1 MQINADL
8 SLRAFADSRSLP
20 WLPSPLPGVD
30 RRMLDRK
37 GDEIARATS
46 LVRYAPGSAFS
57 SHRHAL
63 GEEFLVIDGVFTDET
78 GDFPEGMY
86 VRNPP
91 GSRHTPSSAGGCT
104 ILVKLRQM
112 HPEDNEFVRLNTRQ
126 ESLWKP
132 GRSGESI
139 LPLYSG
145 HGENVRM
152 LRWESGANF
161 PVQRF
166 DGGVE
171 YFLIN
176 GSFQDACGI
185 YADGAWLRLPR
196 GSDQSIQVRKDTLL
210 FRKTGHLI

>member
-1 MQINADL
+1 MSYFYMN
-8 SLRAFADSRSLP
+8 
-20 WLPSPLPGVD
+20 
-30 RRMLDRK
+30 
-37 GDEIARATS
+37 
-46 LVRYAPGSAFS
+46 
-57 SHRHAL
+57 L
-63 GEEFLVIDGVFTDET
+63 GTT
-78 GDFPEGMY
+78 PMY

-185 YADGAWLRLPR
+185 YADGAWLRLPGVPINQFKCAKTPCCSAR
-196 GSDQSIQVRKDTLL
+196 PDTSSSPY
-210 FRKTGHLI
+210 FSPGD